1 MFINT
6 ALQGHQL
13 VVYHCEY
20 KVLISDL
27 VQTIDV
33 LLNATE
39 TSSASTGYAEIAG
52 NGATFSLLADLGK
65 AVAVG
70 AEAGEDLDEI
80 TTGNLHLKVG
90 LHISLTHFR
99 WWPLQ

>member
-1 MFINT
+1 M
-6 ALQGHQL
+6 
-13 VVYHCEY
+13 YHWEY
-20 KVLISDL
+20 KVLFSDL

-39 TSSASTGYAEIAG
+39 TSSVGTGYGKITG

-80 TTGNLHLKVG
+80 TTGYLHLKVG
-90 LHISLTHFR
+90 LPVSLTLFR
-99 WWPLQ
+99 WWSLQ